1 MMRDKMKPGSLKSE
15 LIITIYGYMT
25 NGKHSCLCN
34 SQYDIYIIA
43 SSVSCIEIMSAV
55 KCDI

>member
-15 LIITIYGYMT
+15 LIITMA

-43 SSVSCIEIMSAV
+43 SSLSCIEIMSAV